1 MTSAGSHQEDIRW
14 RALRRGMWA
23 ARRDDRHLGTVEQ
36 GRGWLA
42 VDADSEPIGRFRTL
56 LEAQAAVAS
65 PTSHRGPAAGPGT
78 AAALMSG
85 IATTA
90 FAAGIAMA
98 WPVLV
103 ELIR

>member
-1 MTSAGSHQEDIRW
+1 
-14 RALRRGMWA
+14 MWA

-65 PTSHRGPAAGPGT
+65 PSGRRSPAGPAT
-78 AAALMSG
+78 AAAALSG
-85 IATTA
+85 AATTA